1 MSAAVMSASLEQC
14 AAKDHQ
20 RYREVDHQPGDIDQ
34 RGDERRRGA
43 CRIEADALQREG
55 QHRSR
60 QRAEGDDADQRRA
73 HCRRNQHPVRTV
85 VVEAEILPER
95 DAADAD
101 DAEYRAKHHPGRQLA
116 QRHPPPVAQ
125 TDLAQRQRA
134 DDERRRLR
142 AGIAAGAHD
151 QRDEQRQHDRLFQ
164 LAFVALHGVGRQH
177 LAEEQRAEPA
187 GALLD
192 HGEEAHLHI
201 GLVQRLHAAEA
212 MHVLGRL
219 LDHRVDDV
227 VDGDD
232 TEDPAVVDDRQSEQV
247 VFGDRLRQ
255 VLAIGERRHRH
266 RRAVGRH
273 GQDRIFRVAGDQPA
287 QAGRTQQ
294 ELRVRIND
302 VDGVD
307 RFARALDLADV
318 VERAADGP
326 VRRHADEFRRHD
338 RGGAAF
344 RVTQDG
350 QQRRAQRRRQG
361 AEQLRA
367 SRFVQLPQDVGR
379 AVDRHGG
386 QELACLR
393 ARQGLGKLGCRFEFR
408 LVEDLDQPLERHGAE
423 QLDGCLAGLVVKGF
437 DDVGDVIVGKNTGDG
452 DGFVVQYGCE
462 FVHGSLLAVRQD
474 VSHQVTSGRTA
485 VAFDCD
491 CRQAWRIDLS
501 ARGVRV

>member
-1 MSAAVMSASLEQC
+1 M
-14 AAKDHQ
+14 
-20 RYREVDHQPGDIDQ
+20 
-34 RGDERRRGA
+34 
-43 CRIEADALQREG
+43 
-55 QHRSR
+55 
-60 QRAEGDDADQRRA
+60 RA
-73 HCRRNQHPVRTV
+73 V

-101 DAEYRAKHHPGRQLA
+101 DAEDRAEHHPGRQLA

-125 TDLAQRQRA
+125 PDLAQRQRA
-134 DDERRRLR
+134 DNERRRLR

-151 QRDEQRQHDRLFQ
+151 QRDEQGQHDRLFQ
-164 LAFVALHGVGRQH
+164 LALVALHGVGRQH

-192 HGEEAHLHI
+192 HGEKTHLHI

-232 TEDPAVVDDRQSEQV
+232 AEDPAVIDDRQSEQV
-247 VFGDRLRQ
+247 VFGDGLRQ

-266 RRAVGRH
+266 RHAVGRH
-273 GQDRIFRVAGDQPA
+273 RQDRILRVAGDQPA
-287 QAGRTQQ
+287 QSGRTQQ
-294 ELRVRIND
+294 ELRVRVDDI
-302 VDGVD
+302 DGVD
-307 RFARALDLADV
+307 GFARALDLADV
-318 VERAADGP
+318 VERAANGP
-326 VRRHADEFRRHD
+326 VGRHADEFRRHD

-344 RVTQDG
+344 RISQDG

-361 AEQLRA
+361 AEQFRA
-367 SRFVQLPQDVGR
+367 GRFVQLAQDVGR

-386 QELACLR
+386 QQLARLR
-393 ARQGLGKLGCRFEFR
+393 ARQGLGKLRCRLEFR
-408 LVEDLDQPLERHGAE
+408 LVENLDQPLERHGAE
-423 QLDGCLAGLVVKGF
+423 QLDGRLAGLVVEGF

-491 CRQAWRIDLS
+491 CRQAWRVDLS
-501 ARGVRV
+501 ARGVAHDPENRLRFSERIMRNSKFLQRPLRVRRTRGAVVGNQRARAT